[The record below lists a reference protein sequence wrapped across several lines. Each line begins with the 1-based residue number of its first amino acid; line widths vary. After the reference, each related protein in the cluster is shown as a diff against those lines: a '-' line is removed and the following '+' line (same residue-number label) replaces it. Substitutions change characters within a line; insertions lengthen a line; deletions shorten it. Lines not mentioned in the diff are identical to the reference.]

1 MRSFQRRLLLFLT
14 VLSCLSC
21 SIDDYET
28 KSNEEYLQQYT
39 EQIGQSS
46 FRIVDFTEN
55 ELDLTDSYTNFVFSF
70 DSVDDKVTVTA
81 LSFSNEAPWL
91 FYLDADS
98 AFTFQM
104 NFGNDALLERLNGDW
119 SIDIFLE
126 EQFTLYRKD
135 VSSGVVRY
143 LTFQKI

>member
-1 MRSFQRRLLLFLT
+1 MRRFSRRFIAILTVFLLF
-14 VLSCLSC
+14 SC

-28 KSNEEYLQQYT
+28 RSDEEYLQQYT
-39 EQIGQSS
+39 EQISQSS
-46 FRIVDFTEN
+46 YRIVDFSEN
-55 ELDLTDSYTNFVFSF
+55 EIDLTDAYSDFVFSF
-70 DSVDDKVTVTA
+70 DSIEDKVIVTA
-81 LSFSNEAPWL
+81 SSYSNEAPWL
-91 FYLDADS
+91 FYLNDDS
-98 AFTFQM
+98 GITFQM
-104 NFGNDALLERLNGDW
+104 NFSNDVLLELLNGDW